1 MLCKNLPTSSAA
13 DFGHRDGLRGK
24 GDKAGACAQGI
35 WNSFTTR
42 WLITASTP
50 ANRSIPWKVQGRIRC
65 KCHIT
70 DQNQELRINF
80 SLSADGT
87 V

>member
-1 MLCKNLPTSSAA
+1 MCKNLLTSSAA
-13 DFGHRDGLRGK
+13 DFGHRDGVMGS

-50 ANRSIPWKVQGRIRC
+50 ANRSIPCKVQSEMRC
-65 KCHIT
+65 GLYTNK
-70 DQNQELRINF
+70 QYAF
-80 SLSADGT
+80 SLGAEGN

>member
-1 MLCKNLPTSSAA
+1 MGS
-13 DFGHRDGLRGK
+13 

-50 ANRSIPWKVQGRIRC
+50 ANRSIPCKVQSEFGTPSVLLLKVMSEVECNIKQTKTFVC
-65 KCHIT
+65 NHYYHLIPY
-70 DQNQELRINF
+70 INHGPDKF
-80 SLSADGT
+80 
-87 V
+87 